1 MVEVS
6 AARTWW
12 RSAAGLRQQR
22 NWRSRGGRFVGSN
35 RVQRLLVSTA
45 RSAWRIVRADRAKHA
60 FTGDGSRLLGGRWNS
75 RGVAVI
81 YASEHESLAALEL
94 LVHTMPLS
102 PLDRFLSFRIEWN
115 GRLTEYF
122 PVAQL
127 PTDWNSEV
135 PTTATQRIG
144 DDWVHERRTAVLAVP
159 AVLSTSEL
167 NFLLNPTHPDFKRI
181 KIGKPIEYRFEPRLL
196 RR

>member
-1 MVEVS
+1 
-6 AARTWW
+6 
-12 RSAAGLRQQR
+12 
-22 NWRSRGGRFVGSN
+22 
-35 RVQRLLVSTA
+35 VSTA

-115 GRLTEYF
+115 ERLTEHF
-122 PVAQL
+122 PVTQL

-135 PTTATQRIG
+135 PTIATQRIG
-144 DDWVHERRTAVLAVP
+144 DDWVRSGRSVALALP
-159 AVLSTSEL
+159 SLLSTSEL
-167 NFLLNPTHPDFKRI
+167 NFLLNPNHREFKKV
-181 KIGKPIEYRFEPRLL
+181 KIGRPIEYRFDPRLL
-196 RR
+196 SR